1 MLDFLE
7 AAVVPLSASL
17 GGRSDGGGGAGN
29 FRVALGLVVACSR
42 VEVGMT
48 GMLAS

>member
-17 GGRSDGGGGAGN
+17 GGRSDGGGAGN
-29 FRVALGLVVACSR
+29 FRDALELVVACSQ